1 MPGCSHPGQRT
12 VVLLSSELRVFNLQG
27 EERAWSLS
35 SCAANA
41 WPKPSQAGAKLAS
54 SAVAL
59 PKKRRALSC
68 CPAHR

>member
-1 MPGCSHPGQRT
+1 MSLVRT
-12 VVLLSSELRVFNLQG
+12 MGASRSAAGGRAG
-27 EERAWSLS
+27 RAWSLS

-41 WPKPSQAGAKLAS
+41 CPKPSQAGAKPAS

-68 CPAHR
+68 CPTHR